1 MAERSEIT
9 ELRMRGFGS
18 HQVCMV
24 TCVLIKVYRDPG
36 LIFLQ
41 YFNQVGIFKQYTFLI
56 GLIIVLFISCFLC
69 A

>member
-18 HQVCMV
+18 QVCVV
-24 TCVLIKVYRDPG
+24 TCVLVKVYRDPG

-56 GLIIVLFISCFLC
+56 GLIIVLFISCCLC